1 MGGEETERRE
11 ADRIGK
17 QGIRQPDM
25 GGSAGQDT
33 NQHARR
39 RRDSHADVTPRHRSG
54 DADIR
59 QAVLRRSDTFPCH
72 TVDDYN
78 VGERHGDAAQCR
90 CGTFRERA
98 GAFKR
103 LVNAFPG
110 KHHRKSCVNSQQD
123 SAAER
128 DDADGISVQGK
139 G

>member
-17 QGIRQPDM
+17 QGIRQPDLDRP
-25 GGSAGQDT
+25 AGQNTDK
-33 NQHARR
+33 HAGGQGDRHAYVPSWDGRR
-39 RRDSHADVTPRHRSG
+39 

-59 QAVLRRSDTFPCH
+59 QTLLRRADTFPCH